1 MPSLVGGSRKAHMHT
16 EHELAGDT
24 PHGETWEM
32 AANNAKDSLPSSG
45 LKANEYSHKPHL
57 Q

>member
-1 MPSLVGGSRKAHMHT
+1 MHT